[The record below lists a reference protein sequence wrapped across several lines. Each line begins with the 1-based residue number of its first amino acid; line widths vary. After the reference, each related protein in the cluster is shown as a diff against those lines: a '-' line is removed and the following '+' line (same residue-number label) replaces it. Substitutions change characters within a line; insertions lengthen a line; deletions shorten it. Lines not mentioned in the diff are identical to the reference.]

1 MNGGPF
7 SGPSGSVMVKQM
19 GFGSVEHIWTLL
31 CPSTGALS
39 LTSTSLITN
48 VPVPVA
54 GSTSTEKKKQC
65 NKFEGLSIQFKKKW
79 H

>member
-1 MNGGPF
+1 MKGGPF
-7 SGPSGSVMVKQM
+7 SGPSGSLMVKQM

-31 CPSTGALS
+31 CSSTGALS

-54 GSTSTEKKKQC
+54 GSMSTEKTTTMQQ
-65 NKFEGLSIQFKKKW
+65 I
-79 H
+79 

>member
-7 SGPSGSVMVKQM
+7 SGPSGSVIVKQM

-31 CPSTGALS
+31 CSSTGALS
-39 LTSTSLITN
+39 LTSNSLITN

-54 GSTSTEKKKQC
+54 GSMSKEKQQQQQR
-65 NKFEGLSIQFKKKW
+65 NKFEGLSVQFKKK
-79 H
+79 

>member
-31 CPSTGALS
+31 WSSTGALS

-54 GSTSTEKKKQC
+54 GSMSTEKKTMQQ
-65 NKFEGLSIQFKKKW
+65 I
-79 H
+79 